1 MFNNRYKPQ
10 IEWSKDSFVHNVFRF
25 FEFVLGR
32 KAGIRAEVSISTYL
46 DENGEQVVVRQFHT
60 IEAALTHGE
69 FKLRSFFKK
78 LTRPRNW
85 NWFNDL
91 KNSFESIKIV
101 VPQTV
106 SGFQM
111 PSESP
116 YLFAIAYVGTSTI
129 QDSGST
135 LNLSVAF
142 STSGSDRLLT
152 VGTRAY
158 RNPNNT
164 GFVDSVTYNS
174 VAATA
179 VGSGGQTCNQNNGRV
194 YMHYLVAPATG
205 SNTLQVNF
213 NQSGTN
219 GALLGTQYSGAK
231 QSSQPDSSNQ
241 GQGIGNSLS
250 ATTTVVASD
259 CWLVGVMV
267 SMFGPTT
274 IVAGTGTTER
284 GSSGSPDFFMG
295 DSNGTV
301 GTGSQSMGFTM
312 GNDNYGYIV
321 ASFAPAVSARRVFN
335 IS

>member
-1 MFNNRYKPQ
+1 MLNMFKNRYKPN
-10 IEWSKDSFVHNVFRF
+10 IEWEKKSISYNTFRLWELIF
-25 FEFVLGR
+25 GR
-32 KAGIRAEVSISTYL
+32 KVGIRAEVSVSTYL
-46 DENGEQVVVRQFHT
+46 DENGKQIIVRQFHT
-60 IEAALTHGE
+60 VEAGIVHAEST
-69 FKLRSFFKK
+69 LRSFFSKLKK
-78 LTRPRNW
+78 LQ
-85 NWFNDL
+85 WFDEVKEAL
-91 KNSFESIKIV
+91 KSFRV
-101 VPQTV
+101 FVPQTA

-135 LNLSVAF
+135 TTLSVAF

-164 GFVDSVTYNS
+164 GLVDSVTYNS

-179 VGSGGQTCNQNNGRV
+179 VDSGGQTCNQNNGRV
-194 YMHYLVAPATG
+194 YMHYLIAPATG

-231 QSSQPDSSNQ
+231 QTSQPDSSNQ
-241 GQGIGNSLS
+241 NQGIGTSLTAS
-250 ATTTVVASD
+250 TTVVASD

-267 SMFGPTT
+267 SMAGPTS

-321 ASFAPAVSARRVFN
+321 ASFAPAVSTRRVFN